1 MTTHMFKLSA
11 KSTRHDTSAC
21 TVAFPPELYG
31 HIIDFVFSQSDLFSL
46 CLVCQSFYLDA
57 KRALYRCVDLA
68 HDHGLIQKWFTLISS
83 SPHLAHLVH
92 SLTFGLVYAELP
104 TPSTRWLSVIE
115 HGLDALTELIE
126 CVFVHL
132 LILHTYVKKFTARLN
147 IDLRA
152 SSNTT
157 LPPSSTNI
165 ILGHPFRLRVF
176 RNTMFDLARILPF
189 LESQPDIVVWH
200 QPAAK
205 FCNLP
210 PNFLP
215 KLSRAALPS
224 WLVDELATRNLTE
237 LSTAVNALGADAEL
251 TFLNTLTSFSLTL
264 NRLCL
269 QRQVFSVSVTLR
281 EFLLHLSERLPG
293 LEHLGLWN
301 RGELVS
307 LFIHCL
313 FRALN
318 LDLFLPPLL
327 PSTPAA
333 R

>member
-1 MTTHMFKLSA
+1 MFKLSA
-11 KSTRHDTSAC
+11 KSTRHNTS
-21 TVAFPPELYG
+21 TRTISFPPELYG

-46 CLVCQSFYLDA
+46 CLVCRDFYFDA

-68 HDHGLIQKWFTLISS
+68 HDHLLIQKWFTLIVS
-83 SPHLAHLVH
+83 SPHLAHLVR
-92 SLTFGLVYAELP
+92 SLTFGLVYAHLP
-104 TPSTRWLSVIE
+104 TPSVRWLSVIE
-115 HGLDALTELIE
+115 RGLDALTELIE
-126 CVFVHL
+126 
-132 LILHTYVKKFTARLN
+132 LN
-147 IDLRA
+147 VDLRA
-152 SSNTT
+152 SSSTT
-157 LPPSSTNI
+157 LPPSSTSI

-215 KLSRAALPS
+215 KLSRAGLPS
-224 WLVDELATRNLTE
+224 WLVDELATRKLTE
-237 LSTAVNALGADAEL
+237 LSTAVNAMGANAEL
-251 TFLNTLTSFSLTL
+251 AFLNTLTPFSLTL

-269 QRQVFSVSVTLR
+269 QRQVFNVSLTLR
-281 EFLLHLSERLPG
+281 EFLLHLAERLPD
-293 LEHLGLWN
+293 LEHLSLWN
-301 RGELVS
+301 HGELVS
-307 LFIHCL
+307 LFHPLHLC
-313 FRALN
+313 RALN
-318 LDLFLPPLL
+318 PDLFLPPLL